1 LIAKKRKIE
10 EIYLLMLKK
19 KKRGRKLTL
28 WRYQWQTL
36 FVKTISLACNFFM
49 SKTFPFKIQP
59 AANMPC
65 VGIFA
70 MHIQGIQKQNA
81 VQKKNVGANIGVK

>member
-1 LIAKKRKIE
+1 
-10 EIYLLMLKK
+10 
-19 KKRGRKLTL
+19 
-28 WRYQWQTL
+28 
-36 FVKTISLACNFFM
+36 
-49 SKTFPFKIQP
+49 
-59 AANMPC
+59 MPC